1 MANDKHTEKTC
12 RTVTPEEL
20 KRDAEKLR
28 RAKKQPPVLRVV
40 K

>member
-1 MANDKHTEKTC
+1 MADRKHTEKPY

-20 KRDAEKLR
+20 KRDAEKRR